1 MESLKTMAK
10 NKQET
15 KQPQVDIIR
24 AGEVAH
30 ALKTEAPGCL
40 ELADK
45 YRARNN
51 GQLSPG
57 AQREYERYVARNR

>member
-1 MESLKTMAK
+1 MAK

-15 KQPQVDIIR
+15 QQAAPVDIIR
-24 AGEVAH
+24 SGEVAH

-57 AQREYERYVARNR
+57 AQREYERYVSRNR